1 MPRSLLLAAVL
12 APALAASPA
21 AAQEVFAGAYVHGVE
36 TPFTLRTEEGGA
48 DFQAGLRF
56 APLESL
62 AFIGKPAPYIAATVN
77 TRGDTSFAGGGL
89 GWKLG
94 RGPVYVRPGLGIV
107 VHDGPSE
114 RYSVRDGKR
123 TDLGSRVLFA
133 PEIAVGAQLSDRLSM
148 EASWYH
154 ISHARLF
161 NWGQNPGIDM
171 MGVRLNLAL
180 D

>member
-1 MPRSLLLAAVL
+1 MPRSILLAAVL
-12 APALAASPA
+12 AAGFAASPA
-21 AAQEVFAGAYVHGVE
+21 AAQEVFAGVYVHGVD
-36 TPFTLRTEEGGA
+36 TPFTLRTEEEGT
-48 DFQAGLRF
+48 DIQAGVRF

-62 AFIGKPAPYIAATVN
+62 AFIGKPAPYLTASVN

-94 RGPVYVRPGLGIV
+94 AGPVYVRPGLGIV

-114 RYSVRDGKR
+114 RFSAHDGKR
-123 TDLGSRVLFA
+123 TDLGSKVLFA
-133 PEIAVGAQLSDRLSM
+133 PEVAIGTRLSDRVSL
-148 EASWYH
+148 EASWVH
-154 ISHARLF
+154 VSHARLF

-171 MGVRLNLAL
+171 MGLRLNLAL

>member
-1 MPRSLLLAAVL
+1 MPRSLLLSAGFVA
-12 APALAASPA
+12 ALASSPA
-21 AAQEVFAGAYVHGVE
+21 MAQEVFAGVYAHGVD
-36 TPFTLRTEEGGA
+36 TPFTLRTEEEGA
-48 DFQAGLRF
+48 DIQAGYRF

-62 AFIGKPAPYIAATVN
+62 AFIGKPAPYVAASVN
-77 TRGDTSFAGGGL
+77 TRGDTSFVGGGL

-94 RGPVYVRPGLGIV
+94 KGPVYVRPGLGIV

-114 RYSVRDGKR
+114 RFSPRDGKR

-133 PEIAVGAQLSDRLSM
+133 PEIAIGTRFSDRLSV
-148 EASWYH
+148 EASWVH